1 MDGKH
6 LLLISEKEN
15 HNLANSTNKYVCY
28 HSPFC
33 FVSSGESKIIFS
45 IHLYS
50 VLFIFSIKIDFLA
63 CIYWFLVEVKDG
75 SVRELL
81 ESIRSFCHVCPRDY
95 TQAIRLNIDNFFLL
109 THHANPQRYV
119 LQKLRYVTTRKE
131 GKWF

>member
-1 MDGKH
+1 MDGQH

-15 HNLANSTNKYVCY
+15 HNLANGTNKYVCY

-81 ESIRSFCHVCPRDY
+81 ESIRSFCHVCPTDY
-95 TQAIRLNIDNFFLL
+95 TQAVRLNIDNFFLL

-131 GKWF
+131 GEWF